1 MPYLPLK
8 RMTIHLLLGAVFF
21 SHHDVKLVDSIVQIS
36 YILTA
41 FIFTYPINYWKKNVV
56 FRLCCCGSR
65 VSSQIARFLPCTFE
79 PTTPGN
85 SEDFWSSFSAQLPS
99 TQYLVWYL
107 ILVALAA
114 STYNLY
120 SYPQWDHCSLFRPHF
135 FVKWFEK
142 CSWAG
147 S

>member
-21 SHHDVKLVDSIVQIS
+21 SHHDDKLVDSIVQIA
-36 YILTA
+36 YILTD

-65 VSSQIARFLPCTFE
+65 VSSQRATDSYPAHLSQPRQET
-79 PTTPGN
+79 
-85 SEDFWSSFSAQLPS
+85 EDFWSSFSAQHPS

-120 SYPQWDHCSLFRPHF
+120 SYPQWDHCSLFGPHF
-135 FVKWFEK
+135 FVRWFEK